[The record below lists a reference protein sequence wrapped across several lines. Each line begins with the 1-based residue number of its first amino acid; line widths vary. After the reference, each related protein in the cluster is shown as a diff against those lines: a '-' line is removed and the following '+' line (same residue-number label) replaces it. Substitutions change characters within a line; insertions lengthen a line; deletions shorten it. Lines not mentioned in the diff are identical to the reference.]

1 MVENENSPPQS
12 DNTAEEVAEVI
23 QQFEQYRERLVT
35 ETIAAAQKAKFPQ
48 KSAMAKIEPELR
60 QVDASLEILRIQLAS
75 IIAMN

>member
-48 KSAMAKIEPELR
+48 KSAMNRIEPEL
-60 QVDASLEILRIQLAS
+60 QQIDTSLENLRTQLAALTAS
-75 IIAMN
+75 N